1 MKTTSS
7 NAKKKSDAAFSDVR
21 KAVIDQMVAT
31 TWVVKVPS
39 GLRLHMLLDWSS
51 VGGVAGV
58 RA

>member
-7 NAKKKSDAAFSDVR
+7 KAKKKSDAAFSDVR

-31 TWVVKVPS
+31 TRVVKVPS
-39 GLRLHMLLDWSS
+39 GLRLHMKLDWSS